1 MKGYNFRNISDVRTS
16 AAGFQAE
23 RLLIIKKTGGTM
35 KALGYATAIW
45 LAIFIV
51 YSSSAWSQE
60 GYTFVADAYG
70 QQVCIGRWI
79 PSTVAAK
86 GGVCE
91 GEMIGLPQLTVLTAR
106 QSLDRLDQLL
116 SVLSSISEKMDVS
129 NDQLNLLIQVT
140 ANAQQTAQNNEALRR
155 VIAQRFAALSLEL
168 TDNKDFREEISSLKE
183 DVLKEIE
190 KRYPTTKS
198 SSTR

>member
-1 MKGYNFRNISDVRTS
+1 
-16 AAGFQAE
+16 
-23 RLLIIKKTGGTM
+23 M

-45 LAIFIV
+45 LAIFVV
-51 YSSSAWSQE
+51 YTSSAWSQE

-91 GEMIGLPQLTVLTAR
+91 GEMIGLAQLSAISAK
-106 QSLDRLDQLL
+106 QSADRLDQLL
-116 SVLSSISEKMDVS
+116 SVLSSISDKMDVS
-129 NDQLNLLIQVT
+129 NEQLNLLIQVT

-183 DVLKEIE
+183 DVLKEVE
-190 KRYPTTKS
+190 KRYPTAKS
-198 SSTR
+198 SSVR